1 MELALRTVGLWA
13 EYILWTTIDSN
24 CCPVP
29 VPWAYLW
36 AVVHTYFGVWI
47 KQQQFQVSVLGQDV
61 EYTNRYILKFF
72 EIFLHDNLYVFFD
85 MAVRLF
91 RV

>member
-1 MELALRTVGLWA
+1 MKLSEVLSVEVDGVGFTYRGLTYGLGTYFGQQSTRKLLSGPRTVGLWA

-36 AVVHTYFGVWI
+36 AVVHTPTYFGVWI
-47 KQQQFQVSVLGQDV
+47 K
-61 EYTNRYILKFF
+61 
-72 EIFLHDNLYVFFD
+72 
-85 MAVRLF
+85 
-91 RV
+91 